1 MVFADEAEGQ
11 ALQDITRF
19 WQEVRPKAALPG
31 ICIHDLRDTFASLPA
46 SVGMTLPMIG
56 KLSATCGFELRS
68 ASPTCS
74 TIPCAP
80 VSNSWAIC
88 CERNQGSG
96 NTSAFAQSH
105 HSATWL
111 LGPEKAGLTHESRWR
126 NQPATVT

>member
-19 WQEVRPKAALPG
+19 WQDARTKAALPG

-74 TIPCAP
+74 TIHARRSRTVGRYAAGETKAQATRPHLPRAIIRPHGSLGQKRP
-80 VSNSWAIC
+80 VSRMNP
-88 CERNQGSG
+88 GG
-96 NTSAFAQSH
+96 VTS
-105 HSATWL
+105 
-111 LGPEKAGLTHESRWR
+111 
-126 NQPATVT
+126 QPP